1 MIEVVRSLEASEWK
15 VESVEDFE
23 GKPEDE
29 WDRFVAANTGFP
41 DWESMLSLAIERYT
55 LRHLGL
61 GE

>member
-1 MIEVVRSLEASEWK
+1 MVRSLEASEWK

-23 GKPEDE
+23 GIPEDE
-29 WDRFVAANTGFP
+29 WDRFVAATTEFP
-41 DWESMLSLAIERYT
+41 NWESMLSSAVQRYT